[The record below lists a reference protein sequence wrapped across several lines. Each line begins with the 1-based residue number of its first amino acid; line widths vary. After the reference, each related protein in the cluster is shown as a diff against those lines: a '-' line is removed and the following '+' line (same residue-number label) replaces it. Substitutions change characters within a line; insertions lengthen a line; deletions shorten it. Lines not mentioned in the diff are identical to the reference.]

1 MTEHARVVGRR
12 VVVIAV
18 AVLQLFFVVRAY
30 WSAHQEFGF
39 HMFNE
44 STTWQ
49 ADIVRVTADGQRI
62 PVTQQWDGYA
72 WPELVHTRYLTYPEV
87 RQHADAGIE
96 NQLAFLDE
104 ALDYVA
110 SHTPRDGETLY
121 LEATVTY
128 WRNTHAPQTR
138 VLRSDMRD
146 VAQ

>member
-18 AVLQLFFVVRAY
+18 VVLQLFFVARAY

-39 HMFNE
+39 HMFSE
-44 STTWQ
+44 SSTWS
-49 ADIVRVTADGQRI
+49 ADIVRVTADGRRI
-62 PVTQQWDGYA
+62 PITEEWYGYR
-72 WPELVHTRYLTYPEV
+72 WPELVTTRYLASPELE
-87 RQHADAGIE
+87 QHADAGVD

-110 SHTPRDGETLY
+110 SHTPRDDETLY

-128 WRNTHAPQTR
+128 SRNTHDPQTR

-146 VAQ
+146 IER

>member
-18 AVLQLFFVVRAY
+18 VVLQLFFVARAY

-62 PVTQQWDGYA
+62 PVTEAWNGYT
-72 WPELVHTRYLTYPEV
+72 WTDLVHTRYLAYPELV
-87 RQHADAGIE
+87 QHADAGIE

-110 SHTPRDGETLY
+110 SHTPRDDETLY

-128 WRNTHAPQTR
+128 SRNTHAPQTR
-138 VLRSDMRD
+138 VLHSETRD
-146 VAQ
+146 VEQ